1 MLRAIFFDAVG
12 TTIRAE
18 LPVAEVYARF
28 AHRYGL
34 QLTPEELRQRF
45 QSAFSRQRELDRQQ
59 HWRTSEPREFRRWRC
74 IVQEVFPELTDTE
87 AIFRELWQHFARA
100 DAWAC
105 YPEVADI
112 LERLVA
118 RGYLLGLASNFDE
131 RLRRIY
137 TGLPCLHRCSWL
149 LISSEI
155 GWLKPARQF
164 FEALARTVHLPSQ
177 EILYVGDDYETDCL
191 SALEAGFQA
200 VWLNRELAANSPH
213 PELPKDTA
221 TPLVH
226 AVFPPSNLPELPA
239 ESVTGTRSSPVPM
252 RKTQDVRPRR
262 ITSLEQLLTLLEASS
277 PLSP

>member
-12 TTIRAE
+12 TTIRPE
-18 LPVAEVYARF
+18 PPVAEVYARF
-28 AHRYGL
+28 ALRYGL

-45 QSAFSRQRELDRQQ
+45 QSAFSRQRELDRRQ
-59 HWRTSEPREFRRWRC
+59 HWRTSEQRELRRWRC
-74 IVQEVFPELTDTE
+74 IVQGVFPELSDTE

-100 DAWAC
+100 DSWAC
-105 YPEVADI
+105 YPEVADV
-112 LERLVA
+112 LERLAA

-137 TGLPCLHRCSWL
+137 AGLPCLHRCSCL

-164 FEALARTVHLPSQ
+164 FETVARTVRLPSQ

-200 VWLNRELAANSPH
+200 VWLNRELAANSPNH
-213 PELPKDTA
+213 ELPNDAA
-221 TPLVH
+221 TPLAH
-226 AVFPPSNLPELPA
+226 GAFPPSNLPEPPA
-239 ESVTGTRSSPVPM
+239 ESVTGPRSCPVSM
-252 RKTQDVRPRR
+252 RNTQDVRPIQ
-262 ITSLEQLLTLLEASS
+262 ITNLEPLLALLETSS
-277 PLSP
+277 PPLP